1 MQKRQGKKNC
11 SPLVQSEQPSHLV
24 RLAVTTAILA
34 VGMLYHSATPAADNW
49 EVDGAHGEIH
59 VHGSLTESAC
69 RLATNSDRQ
78 DISMGNI
85 ETAQLRH
92 IGERGKAV
100 RFEIKLEDCASSA
113 SRMSDS
119 YTGNVT
125 WSNRQPSISISFKA
139 PLDPDNSELIQVSGA
154 SGLALR
160 LTDMLGRDVRV
171 GGHATPLQLTPGN
184 NQLVYMITPERTRAS
199 LVAGNWWSL
208 INIGLD
214 YQ

>member
-1 MQKRQGKKNC
+1 MRGQQGKKNC
-11 SPLVQSEQPSHLV
+11 SPLAQNEQPSRSFRFV
-24 RLAVTTAILA
+24 VVPVVLAACV
-34 VGMLYHSATPAADNW
+34 LYHPAIQAVDNW
-49 EVDGAHGEIH
+49 DVDGAHGILH

-69 RLATNSDRQ
+69 RLATSSAWQ

-85 ETAQLRH
+85 GTAQLRH
-92 IGERGKAV
+92 IGERGTAV
-100 RFEIKLEDCASSA
+100 KFELKLEDCASSA

-125 WSNRQPSISISFKA
+125 WSNRQPSVSISFKA
-139 PLDPDNSELIQVSGA
+139 PLDPDNPELIQVSGA

-160 LTDMLGRDVRV
+160 LTDMYGRDVRV

-184 NQLVYMITPERTRAS
+184 NQLVYTIVPERTRAN
-199 LVAGNWWSL
+199 LAAGNWWSL

>member
-1 MQKRQGKKNC
+1 MQKQQGRKNC
-11 SPLVQSEQPSHLV
+11 SPLVQNEQPFHLV
-24 RLAVTTAILA
+24 RLAVATATLAICILYHPAIL
-34 VGMLYHSATPAADNW
+34 AADNW

-69 RLATNSDRQ
+69 RLATSSAWQ

-85 ETAQLRH
+85 GTAQLRH

-119 YTGNVT
+119 FTGNVT
-125 WSNRQPSISISFKA
+125 WSNRQPSVSISFKA
-139 PLDPDNSELIQVSGA
+139 PLDPDNPELIQVSGA

-184 NQLVYMITPERTRAS
+184 NQLVYIIAPERTRAS

-208 INIGLD
+208 INVGLD